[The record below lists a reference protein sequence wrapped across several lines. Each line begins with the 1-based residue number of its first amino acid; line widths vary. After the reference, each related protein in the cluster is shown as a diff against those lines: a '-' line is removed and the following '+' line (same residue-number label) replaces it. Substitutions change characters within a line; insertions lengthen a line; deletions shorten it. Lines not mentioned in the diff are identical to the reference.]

1 MVQSPVSF
9 HVQPSPMVMT
19 ALFSTGALPV
29 RFAAILIL
37 PVKQLPFVSVISRV
51 EMLSTMISPF
61 ISCPSAVNSTCAPL
75 EPADPQP
82 RLPLLPHASTP
93 EYKEAYRTEMENAH
107 DFPAAFAIESNT
119 TKATI
124 GYQMY
129 VHQDVTGRSL
139 IADTRKDVDYL
150 KKEIKQANQ
159 VGASYGMSQA
169 SIDGMKAA
177 MRDKVSL
184 QEKAITAMEGARAEY
199 EKYKKQ
205 AGAGNARAKRRGGM
219 WM

>member
-1 MVQSPVSF
+1 
-9 HVQPSPMVMT
+9 
-19 ALFSTGALPV
+19 
-29 RFAAILIL
+29 
-37 PVKQLPFVSVISRV
+37 
-51 EMLSTMISPF
+51 
-61 ISCPSAVNSTCAPL
+61 
-75 EPADPQP
+75 
-82 RLPLLPHASTP
+82 
-93 EYKEAYRTEMENAH
+93 
-107 DFPAAFAIESNT
+107 
-119 TKATI
+119 
-124 GYQMY
+124 MY

-169 SIDGMKAA
+169 SIYGMKAA